1 MNHHIGEVANVFISR
16 QNEIYCSNNVIVLF
30 DLSQPHLEIVIRSI
44 DEYFAS
50 GAFVGFD
57 FEIFRFCPDKK
68 FFSDYDVI
76 FHVSTSLK
84 TSSSTK

>member
-44 DEYFAS
+44 DEYFAP
-50 GAFVGFD
+50 GAFVGFN
-57 FEIFRFCPDKK
+57 FEIFRFFRIKI
-68 FFSDYDVI
+68 FFERSRD
-76 FHVSTSLK
+76 FPRG
-84 TSSSTK
+84 